1 MMYGNHL
8 RYAAGI
14 INEYDGSV
22 PLSAWLKDFFKAN
35 KQMGSRDRK
44 TVAGLVY
51 GYYRLGHL
59 QYDNIEERL
68 LAGYNKTPKPGRIFP
83 WTDALSAGIDA
94 NAFSNSFLIQ
104 PDLFLRIRPG
114 KEQVV
119 YNKLASAGI
128 DYYSCDNNCIGL
140 ANATKI
146 DQLFNIDAEVVIQD
160 KNSQRTGS
168 LLPKQEGMQVWDCCA
183 ASGGK
188 SIMAYDYI
196 KNAGLAV
203 SDIRKSIINNL
214 NERFARAGISKYKS
228 FQADLADKN
237 VVLPGDKYD
246 LIIADVPC
254 SGSGTW
260 ARTPEQLFF
269 FKEEK
274 IEQYRQLQKK
284 IVERIIPSIKR
295 GGFLLYITCSVFA
308 KENEEMV
315 EYILRDKKLDLV
327 QSQLFKGYDE
337 KADTLFA
344 ALFNALPV

>member
-44 TVAGLVY
+44 TVAELVY

-68 LAGYNKTPKPGRIFP
+68 LDGYNKTPKPGRIFP
-83 WTDALSAGIDA
+83 WIDALSAGIDA
-94 NAFSNSFLIQ
+94 NTFPGSFLIQ

-114 KEQVV
+114 KEQLVH
-119 YNKLASAGI
+119 NKLTGAGI

-146 DQLFNIDAEVVIQD
+146 DQLLDVDADVVIQD

-168 LLPKQEGMQVWDCCA
+168 FLPKQEGMRIWDCCA

-196 KNAGLAV
+196 KNAQLTV
-203 SDIRKSIINNL
+203 SDIRQSIINNL
-214 NERFARAGISKYKS
+214 KERFARAGISKYQS
-228 FQADLADKN
+228 FKADLTDKN
-237 VVLPGDKYD
+237 VVLPPGEYD
-246 LIIADVPC
+246 LIVADVPC

-260 ARTPEQLFF
+260 ARTPEQMFF

-274 IEQYRQLQKK
+274 IGEYQQLQKK
-284 IVERIIPSIKR
+284 IVDKIVPSLKP

-315 EYILRDKKLDLV
+315 AYVLQNKTLGLV
-327 QSQLFKGYDE
+327 QSGLFKGYNE

-344 ALFNALPV
+344 ALFNVLPA